1 LSRYDARQRGQDRA
15 AYAKETSVG
24 KSGEFYTFDQVLK
37 FWAIDE
43 TKLKRLV
50 SEGEIRAFREGNEM
64 KFRKMDVENLDLTGA
79 RSEEETG
86 VIDLSAG
93 ADASSE
99 TLTDDLIFDE
109 GEDLDLTAPD
119 AGMATAEISSQDT
132 FVDEG
137 IGMSTEPLGVDAGDM
152 TEVIS
157 IDDDDDMGDSDRS
170 RSTIAKGGGRQQRV
184 MAAPEESGGDMIFA
198 GVMAVSAII
207 MVLALLVLLG
217 IRDTNVGDGHAP
229 QFALD
234 LAGNFYDAK

>member
-1 LSRYDARQRGQDRA
+1 M
-15 AYAKETSVG
+15 G

-93 ADASSE
+93 ADSSSE

-157 IDDDDDMGDSDRS
+157 IDEDDEVQEERS
-170 RSTIAKGGGRQQRV
+170 RSTIARGGQKQRV

-198 GVMAVSAII
+198 GVMCISAVI
-207 MVLALLVLLG
+207 MVMALLILLG

-234 LAGNFYDAK
+234 LANNFYK